1 MLKGNSQKGRWE
13 YRLKRNRTWSQ
24 GPHGP
29 QEKKDGNIDSRDRT
43 WSQGPRELQEKEDG
57 KIDSRE
63 IEDKTRV
70 LMDLRS

>member
-29 QEKKDGNIDSRDRT
+29 QK
-43 WSQGPRELQEKEDG
+43 KEDG
-57 KIDSRE
+57 KIDPGE

-70 LMDLRS
+70 LMDLRSLNLLGGITLRRKMML